1 MKKKG
6 LFFLLSPHLA
16 LTTLCEAEGNFEGY
30 CDAAEASTQLCF
42 ERQHSNVNEHAAT
55 FEALPMKLC
64 YRVVVFVFFVF
75 PQRFSFRPFA
85 KAAPRAAHFLFRYAP
100 SEGCLSCTA
109 DLLLYT
115 PASHWPADNPR
126 HTTETTQDETG
137 FAIVVN
143 AKSSRLWL

>member
-1 MKKKG
+1 
-6 LFFLLSPHLA
+6 
-16 LTTLCEAEGNFEGY
+16 
-30 CDAAEASTQLCF
+30 
-42 ERQHSNVNEHAAT
+42 
-55 FEALPMKLC
+55 MKLC
-64 YRVVVFVFFVF
+64 SRVVFFLVF
-75 PQRFSFRPFA
+75 PKVLLSRKRLL
-85 KAAPRAAHFLFRYAP
+85 APLILFLGMLL

-109 DLLLYT
+109 DLLRCT

>member
-1 MKKKG
+1 
-6 LFFLLSPHLA
+6 
-16 LTTLCEAEGNFEGY
+16 
-30 CDAAEASTQLCF
+30 
-42 ERQHSNVNEHAAT
+42 
-55 FEALPMKLC
+55 MKLC
-64 YRVVVFVFFVF
+64 YRVVFFGFSKGSPFVLSRK
-75 PQRFSFRPFA
+75 QLL
-85 KAAPRAAHFLFRYAP
+85 APLILFLGMLL

-109 DLLLYT
+109 DLLRCT